1 MVSLGSDALRS
12 RLIEFVRYRNEHLS
26 GDEKGE
32 AQVFLD
38 RFFRALGH
46 EGVREAGATL
56 EMRIKQRDHKGTA
69 FADLMWKP
77 RCLVEMKRAG
87 TDLSKHYRQAFDYW
101 VQAVP
106 DRPRYVI
113 LCNFDQFWIYDFDQ
127 QLDEP
132 VDRVNLDD
140 LPRRVEAL
148 AFLLP
153 IEQKPVFQNDLVAV
167 TRDAATDVAR
177 VFKQIHGRGIPRI
190 KAQIFTLQSVMA
202 MFAED
207 IGMLPRHLF
216 TQALEDSSSGSDAYD
231 LLFGLFREMN
241 TRGVTPAGRY
251 RGTPYFNGGL
261 FSEVYPVELTDDELD
276 DLRRACQTDWS
287 AVRPEIFGT
296 LFEGSMEESER
307 HAQGAHFT
315 SQADIAKIV
324 GPVIVNPWRER
335 ILKAGSISELERLL
349 LELSSYRVLDPA
361 CGSGNFLYVAYREL
375 RRVEHEVHALIAER
389 RRGKHEGQQSISY
402 VPTDHFFGIDL
413 NPFAVEVAKVTM
425 MLAKKLSTD
434 ELGDH
439 QQVLPLD
446 NLNGTIVAA
455 DALFSEWP
463 QADAIIGNP
472 PYLGRRGMI
481 EELGA
486 EYCQRLSREYPN
498 VSGVSDF
505 VTYWFPKA
513 HDHLPEGGRA
523 GMVATK
529 TIRENDSRKSSLDYI
544 ADNNGYIFEAVSSQ
558 PWSGDAVVHVSLVNW
573 SKGIDVAP
581 KILWLNDGQLR
592 LEVDEISPTL
602 RPGFDVRKAKDI
614 RANVSPQVCFE
625 GQTPGITKGK
635 GFVIDHASRRLLG
648 KNGGSSSVV
657 HPFLGGRE
665 MLRET
670 AIDRWVI
677 DLGMDDAL
685 AARSSHPEVMRYLEE
700 WVLPK
705 RQEAADKEEARNRKV
720 LQANPKA
727 KVNKH
732 HANFLSRWWNLSYR
746 RADML
751 ESLARSD
758 RYLATSRHAS
768 VNRPTVFAFVDSA
781 VRPGDSMTA
790 FALDDDYSFG
800 VLSSDYHGVWVR
812 ARCSYLKADPR
823 YTSST
828 VWSSFPWP
836 QSPTPQQVEVIVSIS
851 ARLLKLRQGY
861 YERGIP
867 LEAQYASLQRPGRNE
882 LRDLHEQLDEAVREA
897 YGFTVEDDKLAQL
910 FALNQALSDE
920 EVVVWGPKTA
930 SATGLSV
937 RVTDYRIMPPVG

>member
-1 MVSLGSDALRS
+1 MMSPGSNALRS
-12 RLIEFVRYRNEHLS
+12 RLADFVRYRKEHLS

-77 RCLVEMKRAG
+77 RCLVEMKRSG

-106 DRPRYVI
+106 DRPQYVI

-132 VDRVNLDD
+132 VDRVSLDD
-140 LPRRVEAL
+140 LPRRDEAFS
-148 AFLLP
+148 FLLP
-153 IEQKPVFQNDLVAV
+153 IKQKPVFQNDLVAV
-167 TRDAATDVAR
+167 TRDAAADVAR
-177 VFKQIHGRGIPRI
+177 VFKQIHGRGVPRI

-207 IGMLPRHLF
+207 IRMLPGHLF
-216 TQALEDSSSGSDAYD
+216 TQALEDSNSGSDAYD

-241 TRGVTPAGRY
+241 TPGVTPAGRY
-251 RGTPYFNGGL
+251 KGTPYFNGGL
-261 FSEVYPVELTDDELD
+261 FSDVYPVELTDNELE
-276 DLRRACQTDWS
+276 DLRRARQTDWS

-315 SQADIAKIV
+315 SQTDIAKIV
-324 GPVIVNPWRER
+324 GPVIVQPWRER
-335 ILKAGSISELERLL
+335 ILKAGSIAELERLL
-349 LELSSYRVLDPA
+349 LELSSFRVLDPA

-375 RRVEHEVHALIAER
+375 RRIEHEVQSLIAER
-389 RRGKHEGQQSISY
+389 RRGRHVGQQSISY
-402 VPTDHFFGIDL
+402 VPTDHFFGIDI

-434 ELGDH
+434 ELGDQ

-463 QADAIIGNP
+463 QADAIVGNP
-472 PYLGRRGMI
+472 PYIGRRDMND
-481 EELGA
+481 ELGV
-486 EYCQRLSREYPN
+486 EYCQRLKREYPN

-513 HDHLPEGGRA
+513 HDHLPSGGRA

-544 ADNNGYIFEAVSSQ
+544 VDNGGYIFEAVSSQ
-558 PWSGDAVVHVSLVNW
+558 SWSGDANVHVSLVNW
-573 SKGIDVAP
+573 SKGADVTP
-581 KILWLNDGQLR
+581 KILWLNDGELR

-602 RPGFDVRKAKDI
+602 RPGLDVRKAKDI
-614 RANVSPQVCFE
+614 KSNTLPQICFE

-635 GFVIDHASRRLLG
+635 GFILNRDERRRLGG
-648 KNGGSSSVV
+648 KENASVV

-665 MLRET
+665 MLRDT
-670 AIDRWVI
+670 TIDRWVI
-677 DLGMDDAL
+677 DINLDDAL
-685 AARSSHPEVMRYLEE
+685 DAQSAHPKLMKYLEE
-700 WVLPK
+700 WVLVK
-705 RQEAADKEEARNRKV
+705 RKEKAEEEEQKNRKA
-720 LQANPKA
+720 LEANPKA
-727 KVNKH
+727 KVNRH
-732 HANFLSRWWNLSYR
+732 HAKFLSYWWKLSYR
-746 RADML
+746 RSEML
-751 ESLARSD
+751 ESLAHSD

-768 VNRPTVFAFVDSA
+768 VNRPTVFSFIDSSIH
-781 VRPGDSMTA
+781 PGDSMTA
-790 FALDDDYSFG
+790 FSLDDDYSFG
-800 VLSSDYHGVWVR
+800 ILSSDYHGAWVR
-812 ARCSYLKADPR
+812 ARCSSLRGDPR

-828 VWSSFPWP
+828 VWASFPWP
-836 QSPTPQQVEVIVSIS
+836 QSPTAEQVEHLVKIS
-851 ARLLKLRQGY
+851 ARLLALRQGY
-861 YERGIP
+861 YEKGIP
-867 LEAQYASLQRPGRNE
+867 LEAQYASLNRPGKNE
-882 LRDLHEQLDEAVREA
+882 LRELHSQLDEAVREA
-897 YGFTVEDDKLAQL
+897 YGFTAEDDKLAQL

-920 EVVVWGPKTA
+920 SSVVCGPPV
-930 SATGLSV
+930 GV
-937 RVTDYRIMPPVG
+937 EGIRVTDYRIAPPVA